1 MFPTLMKSTKSLRVL
16 LLVLAAAVASIA
28 QDSASPGQLNEAQ
41 AQALLKKLSSA
52 PAAARPLTAAEI
64 NKLLQY
70 VSDQAKQQVAAQK
83 PKKVR
88 VGIVMPQANLGPGFS
103 GDAVG
108 GPLRD
113 LIAHYLSG
121 PMMELVALDA
131 LVSQQVDAEAQS
143 KQCAFVLYTSASQK
157 KTGGNGL
164 GMFKGATT
172 MANMMPMVQAAKVTG
187 GMMSAAGSAANAAA
201 SAQEA
206 AALSKAIKAKNE
218 VSLEYKLQTPGNPD
232 DATHDILT
240 AKASADGEDI
250 LTPLV
255 GKLAE
260 AVAAQVTK

>member
-131 LVSQQVDAEAQS
+131 RVSQQVDAEAQS

-218 VSLEYKLQTPGNPD
+218 VSLKYKLQNHGNP
-232 DATHDILT
+232 AASTNDILND
-240 AKASADGEDI
+240 KGNASGAII
-250 LTPLV
+250 LLHML
-255 GKLAE
+255 G
-260 AVAAQVTK
+260 QY